1 MAYMPNVIPRIPEPE
16 NSPFVSFAKGTAE
29 RTELERAI
37 KNLREETKYGDTVFP
52 LWINGPVLTGKT
64 KECLVPHNLSRRL
77 GSYAVAGE
85 EHVYDAIGTALTAR
99 KRWSQIPWFIR
110 INIFQRAA
118 RLLEKKYLCE
128 AVAAVME
135 DYSKNPYEA
144 FIDVQELIDFWN
156 FNAYYASWLYR
167 QQPNSN
173 RDMSNF
179 LDYRPLEG
187 FILAIPP
194 NNFVAINGNLC
205 TAPLIM
211 GNVVVVK
218 PSSDVVY
225 SFHKVILKALFEAGL
240 PRDVLTV
247 IHGSGKAIGDI
258 AMSHPQLSG
267 VHFTGGTDTFN
278 DMWKT
283 IAKNI
288 EIYDSYPRLVG
299 ETGGKDA
306 IVVYDSYDP
315 IHTAVATVMGG
326 FGAQG
331 RKCSATSRVYMT
343 EEMWLKV
350 RKPLC
355 AFMDT
360 IGVGDVADFRNYMG
374 AIINESETK
383 KIAAYITE
391 AQRAVTMKRDGVK
404 EVHGGGN
411 PDGWFIR
418 PTVIATDNPHY
429 KTMQEEIFGPVVTI
443 CVLPKERFE
452 KEVKQLCNKTSP
464 YGLTGAIHTND
475 IYEYC
480 EALEE
485 LRYVAG
491 NLYDFKTTGAMVNF
505 QPFSGGRKSGTNSK
519 VGWWT
524 NLLQWVELGTV
535 GSTFVKSDD
544 FAPPYL
550 DRE

>member
-1 MAYMPNVIPRIPEPE
+1 MPNVIPRIPEPE